1 MKAPTLDT
9 TKARITVKIGAI
21 LEAVD
26 SNSVALEVKLALVNF
41 AITLKVAAE
50 VGIKA
55 QSDIDKA
62 AYVDDAFIN
71 RSRSGLR
78 DCHH

>member
-1 MKAPTLDT
+1 M
-9 TKARITVKIGAI
+9 
-21 LEAVD
+21 
-26 SNSVALEVKLALVNF
+26 KLAVVNF
-41 AITLKVAAE
+41 AVTLKVAAG
-50 VGIKA
+50 VGIKD
-55 QSDIDKA
+55 QSDFDKA

>member
-1 MKAPTLDT
+1 
-9 TKARITVKIGAI
+9 
-21 LEAVD
+21 
-26 SNSVALEVKLALVNF
+26 VKLALVNF
-41 AITLKVAAE
+41 SITLKVAAG

-55 QSDIDKA
+55 QSDFDKA